1 MTALTMNTPRPKSPS
16 AESPHAEQPPRL
28 FASLRQLAIT
38 LLGMAHT
45 RMALAGVEL
54 EEELQRL
61 IGLLLSMLGLLVF
74 GLVGVLM
81 FTLMVV
87 LAVDAA
93 QRVVVLAFFAASY
106 LGFGGWFWWRIQRV
120 LATRP
125 PFCRQHWLK
134 WRKTARPCK
143 RPWHPVRNAKLH
155 RESQAMNDADANANA
170 QRALRKQL
178 LLMRA
183 ATERAEMVGAID
195 ATRQKVTFSIA
206 AFRAWP

>member
-1 MTALTMNTPRPKSPS
+1 MTAPRPEPPS
-16 AESPHAEQPPRL
+16 ADARAADPPPRL
-28 FASLRQLAIT
+28 FASLRQLLIT

-61 IGLLLSMLGLLVF
+61 IGLWLNLLGLLVF

-93 QRVVVLAFFAASY
+93 QRVAVLAFFAASY
-106 LGFGGWFWWRIQRV
+106 LGFGGWFWWRIQRA

-125 PFCRQHWLK
+125 PFLQATL
-134 WRKTARPCK
+134 AEM
-143 RPWHPVRNAKLH
+143 AQD
-155 RESQAMNDADANANA
+155 REALEAALAPSA
-170 QRALRKQL
+170 QRE
-178 LLMRA
+178 A
-183 ATERAEMVGAID
+183 A
-195 ATRQKVTFSIA
+195 
-206 AFRAWP
+206 P